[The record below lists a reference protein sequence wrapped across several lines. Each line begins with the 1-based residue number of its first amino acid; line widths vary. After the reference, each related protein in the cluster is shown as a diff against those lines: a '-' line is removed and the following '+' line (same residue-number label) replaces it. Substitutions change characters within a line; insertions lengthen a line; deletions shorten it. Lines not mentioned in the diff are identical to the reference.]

1 MPKLTGRV
9 VTFDLG
15 CGELKIRDK
24 LGNDFTFKVLPL
36 ELVGIEEND
45 EVQLELSGAQVKA
58 IMKIASFRNRSTA
71 K

>member
-9 VTFDLG
+9 VTLDFIRS
-15 CGELKIRDK
+15 ELKIKDK
-24 LGNDFTFKVLPL
+24 LGNEFTFKVLPL
-36 ELVGIEEND
+36 ELVGIKEND

-58 IMKIASFRNRSTA
+58 VMKISSFRNRSTA